1 MALPLQA
8 LAVTGPWSRLHRAES
23 DILASLLTAAEREA
37 VNRRLGRP
45 TGPTPSWVPP
55 TAPEGGGRFT
65 EPQGPGA
72 LYLGNTLE
80 TCVAELAYHHGL
92 LCAASVGTP
101 QGTRAVFRHLVFQV
115 AGDFANAAADRKH
128 GLHNPSDYSASWAFG
143 RRARE
148 GGFPGVH
155 YRSVRKRGG
164 RCLAVFEQTVVRF
177 LRFELGAVILEW
189 DGQASRRM
197 A

>member
-1 MALPLQA
+1 MAPTLPS
-8 LAVTGPWSRLHRAES
+8 LAVMGPWSRLHRAES
-23 DILASLLTAAEREA
+23 EILAALLTGAEREA
-37 VNRRLGRP
+37 VNRRLGRLI
-45 TGPTPSWVPP
+45 GQAPSWVPT

-65 EPQGPGA
+65 EPLGPGA

-101 QGTRAVFRHLVFQV
+101 PGTRAVFRHLVFQV
-115 AGDFANAAADRKH
+115 AGDFADASLDRKH

-143 RRARE
+143 RRARAT
-148 GGFPGVH
+148 GFPGIH

-164 RCLAVFEQTVVRF
+164 RCLGVFEQTAVRF